1 MTSAA
6 SGSPGG
12 VRSILADRRVATVI
26 ALAFVVMVG
35 TGLTLPILPLYARSF
50 DVGYG
55 ATGVLI
61 GAYAA
66 ARLAADLGSG
76 LVVRRFGERRSAA
89 SGLVLVAAS
98 AAATGLAPTFPAAVG
113 FWAVSGVGSAVV
125 FSAMYSHVI
134 KLAPPGGMGRTL
146 SLLYGA
152 FNLGVVAGGFLSGVI
167 AFALGLAAPL
177 FVMAGAALV
186 AAGLYLRYL
195 PDVEPPADTEVKPET
210 HGRVTTG
217 LRAVLRRPGFA
228 MVLVTNLAYLWMIA
242 AVVDTL
248 LPLYAGEE
256 IGMSTVGI
264 GVVLALL
271 IAAEFVVLYPAGA
284 IADRRGRKVVMVPA
298 LAALAVATAAIGW
311 TESAVVFGV
320 AAALLGVTSG
330 FAGVPPA
337 AMLADVVPRAES
349 PVAVGVFRFAGDLGF
364 MLGPLVAGFVAGAA
378 GFKTAFLVTAIPTL
392 VALGFVLATPETL
405 RRAVKPVPAGE

>member
-1 MTSAA
+1 M
-6 SGSPGG
+6 
-12 VRSILADRRVATVI
+12 
-26 ALAFVVMVG
+26 
-35 TGLTLPILPLYARSF
+35 
-50 DVGYG
+50 
-55 ATGVLI
+55 
-61 GAYAA
+61 
-66 ARLAADLGSG
+66 
-76 LVVRRFGERRSAA
+76 
-89 SGLVLVAAS
+89 
-98 AAATGLAPTFPAAVG
+98 
-113 FWAVSGVGSAVV
+113 
-125 FSAMYSHVI
+125 
-134 KLAPPGGMGRTL
+134 
-146 SLLYGA
+146 
-152 FNLGVVAGGFLSGVI
+152 
-167 AFALGLAAPL
+167 
-177 FVMAGAALV
+177 
-186 AAGLYLRYL
+186 
-195 PDVEPPADTEVKPET
+195 KPET

-298 LAALAVATAAIGW
+298 LAVLAVATAAIGW
-311 TESAVVFGV
+311 TSRLSSSASPPRFS
-320 AAALLGVTSG
+320 ASRPG

-392 VALGFVLATPETL
+392 VALGFVLVTPETL